1 MLKDSLI
8 TGVFFL
14 TFSLQLQVGYTF
26 FWVNLRTNDGI
37 AALEQLFEEDCNWNR
52 NEVVTDPDFHKTFFY
67 VNKDF
72 HFLIQDVKD

>member
-1 MLKDSLI
+1 MLKDSFNN
-8 TGVFFL
+8 GCVFL

-37 AALEQLFEEDCNWNR
+37 AALEEDCNWNQ